1 MVFNGGSFQPS
12 KPIEEVGAAF
22 PDDLPDTWL
31 KIAEIVC
38 GKSEI
43 DVYMQALLKDL
54 KEIDSGKVELPDSS
68 YSIESLLE
76 NISNDLGVTSF
87 GLKPV
92 PARCKTKKKERSFWT
107 KAEHR
112 LFLIGL
118 QKYGKGNWNSISR
131 FVVKTRT
138 SVQIA
143 SHAQK
148 YFIRQKALAE
158 KNEKKRVSIY
168 DMSVDDL
175 DTQAA
180 EVLSLTESESIS
192 DKVHEISGQQVR
204 PTQSY
209 GSNHSPIGCQLPMQ
223 EAPLNYMPLTQFRP
237 ELELCPHVKEGIM
250 AITWEGQFRY

>member
-54 KEIDSGKVELPDSS
+54 KEVDS
-68 YSIESLLE
+68 
-76 NISNDLGVTSF
+76 GVTSF

-92 PARCKTKKKERSFWT
+92 PARCKIKKKERSFWT
-107 KAEHR
+107 EAEHR

-118 QKYGKGNWNSISR
+118 QKYGKENWNSISR

-148 YFIRQKALAE
+148 YFIRQKALE

-180 EVLSLTESESIS
+180 EVLSLTESESVS
-192 DKVHEISGQQVR
+192 YKVHEISGQQVG

-209 GSNHSPIGCQLPMQ
+209 GPNHSPMGCQLPMQ

-237 ELELCPHVKEGIM
+237 DLELFPHVKEDIM

>member
-31 KIAEIVC
+31 KIAEMVC
-38 GKSEI
+38 GKSEM
-43 DVYMQALLKDL
+43 DVYMQAVLKDL
-54 KEIDSGKVELPDSS
+54 KEIDSGKVELPDAS
-68 YSIESLLE
+68 YSIE
-76 NISNDLGVTSF
+76 F
-87 GLKPV
+87 CGLKPV
-92 PARCKTKKKERSFWT
+92 NLWIQNPALCNFLQ
-107 KAEHR
+107 

-118 QKYGKGNWNSISR
+118 QKYGKGNWNSISK

-180 EVLSLTESESIS
+180 EVLSLTESESVS
-192 DKVHEISGQQVR
+192 DKVHEISGQQVG

-209 GSNHSPIGCQLPMQ
+209 GPNHSPMGCQLPMQ

-237 ELELCPHVKEGIM
+237 EL
-250 AITWEGQFRY
+250 